1 MLLALCAAV
10 LAASPESAASP
21 PASVV
26 QSGASPSSSHGRFA
40 FTVSLA
46 SVPLST
52 PTFGVVGLGGL
63 GGVAGVGESAA
74 PRGGLFAEVRLTE
87 RWSFE
92 LGVEAS
98 YGASGFGA
106 SLQQLQLTASPGVR
120 WYARAAFD
128 GPFLALQLPVSWA
141 RSSVSFS
148 TADGTTSTLSST
160 AWVAGGALLVGWCF
174 GWDNGLLVSVAAGPT
189 AMARRNELPGLGSAS
204 GTVGLR
210 TQVALGV
217 RF

>member
-10 LAASPESAASP
+10 LAAAPESAASP
-21 PASVV
+21 PASVA
-26 QSGASPSSSHGRFA
+26 QSSAAPSSSRGRLA

-52 PTFGVVGLGGL
+52 STFGVVGLGGL
-63 GGVAGVGESAA
+63 GGVAGVGESAT
-74 PRGGLFAEVRLTE
+74 PRGGLFAEVRLSE

-128 GPFLALQLPVSWA
+128 GPFLALQVPVSWA
-141 RSSVSFS
+141 RFSVSFS
-148 TADGTTSTLSST
+148 AADGTTSTSSST
-160 AWVAGGALLVGWCF
+160 VAGGALLAGWCF

-189 AMARRNELPGLGSAS
+189 AMARRNELRGLASTWS